1 MSLASPSGRLDES
14 THEQLIQ
21 ALMRSL
27 QLSHRARA
35 HVYRTHIS
43 SIVVCADVAYKL
55 RRPVKLPFADFST
68 LARRTKDCWR
78 EWQLNKRTAPALYLG
93 VVTITGTPDA
103 PQIEG
108 QGEALDTALKM
119 RRFEQSELLSEWVG
133 NNQITTPMIT
143 ELGHHLAQFMQGLP
157 ALSAARLKHQRPTID
172 WLTESL
178 DEFAALKPDL
188 ETKIR
193 SVRQWA
199 NTEHRRLQH
208 LINQRQRQGFYRDG
222 HGDLHLANLVR
233 FEGHVMAFDAL
244 EFNADLRQIDIMGD
258 IAFTFMD
265 LLAFDRADLAWTLMN
280 AWCEHTG
287 DYAGLRLLRY
297 YTLYRAVV
305 RAKVAALSGNT
316 STNQRTLQRYWSL
329 ADQLIATPN
338 PPRLVLLTGLSGS
351 GKSTVAAELAT
362 HLSAIRLRADV
373 IRKQLFYGAIT
384 HPDKLYS
391 AKATRA
397 TYTELARLAKILLA
411 QNMTVIVDATFL
423 SQAHADRFDKLAKH
437 FSIKPHIL
445 VCHAPVPELRRRI
458 EQRAILGSDPSDAT
472 LAVLEQQLASQ
483 VSKPV
488 QWPVPQTWLN
498 THQSI
503 TNMNRHIAKLA
514 RSILKS

>member
-21 ALMRSL
+21 ALVRTL
-27 QLSHRARA
+27 ELSHRARA
-35 HVYRTHIS
+35 QVHRTHIS

-78 EWQLNKRTAPALYLG
+78 EWQLNKRTAPALYIG

-108 QGEALDTALKM
+108 ENKVIDTALKM
-119 RRFEQSELLSEWVG
+119 RRFEQSELLSELVS
-133 NNQITTPMIT
+133 NNHLTAEMIK
-143 ELGHHLAQFMQGLP
+143 ELGHRLAQFMQGLS

-172 WLTESL
+172 WLTDSL
-178 DEFAALKPDL
+178 DELASLKPEL
-188 ETKIR
+188 ATKIH

-199 NTEHRRLQH
+199 NDEHRHLQRL
-208 LINQRQRQGFYRDG
+208 ISQRQRQGFYRDG

-265 LLAFDRADLAWTLMN
+265 LLAFGRADLAWTLMN

-316 STNQRTLQRYWSL
+316 SNNQRTLQRYWSL
-329 ADQLIATPN
+329 AGQLIAAPN

-362 HLSAIRLRADV
+362 HLSAMRLRADV
-373 IRKQLFYGAIT
+373 IRKQLFTGAIT

-397 TYTELARLAKILLA
+397 TYSELARLTKILLA

-423 SQAHADRFDKLAKH
+423 SQAHVDRFDKLAKH

-445 VCHAPVPELRRRI
+445 ACHAPVPELRRRI
-458 EQRAILGSDPSDAT
+458 EQRAKLERDPSDAT
-472 LAVLEQQLASQ
+472 LTVLEQQLAGQ
-483 VSKPV
+483 VSRPV

-498 THQSI
+498 THRSI
-503 TNMNRHIAKLA
+503 ADMNRHIAKFAQLV
-514 RSILKS
+514 LKS

>member
-1 MSLASPSGRLDES
+1 
-14 THEQLIQ
+14 
-21 ALMRSL
+21 
-27 QLSHRARA
+27 
-35 HVYRTHIS
+35 
-43 SIVVCADVAYKL
+43 
-55 RRPVKLPFADFST
+55 
-68 LARRTKDCWR
+68 
-78 EWQLNKRTAPALYLG
+78 
-93 VVTITGTPDA
+93 
-103 PQIEG
+103 
-108 QGEALDTALKM
+108 
-119 RRFEQSELLSEWVG
+119 EL
-133 NNQITTPMIT
+133 
-143 ELGHHLAQFMQGLP
+143 
-157 ALSAARLKHQRPTID
+157 
-172 WLTESL
+172 
-178 DEFAALKPDL
+178 AALKPDL

-199 NTEHRRLQH
+199 NTEHHRLQH
-208 LINQRQRQGFYRDG
+208 LITQRQHQGFYRDG

-265 LLAFDRADLAWTLMN
+265 LLAFGRADLAWTLMN

-316 STNQRTLQRYWSL
+316 SNNQRTLQRYWSL
-329 ADQLIATPN
+329 VGQLIAAPN

-373 IRKQLFYGAIT
+373 IRKQLFTDEIK
-384 HPDKLYS
+384 HPDRLYS

-397 TYTELARLAKILLA
+397 TYAELARLTKILLA

-423 SQAHADRFDKLAKH
+423 SQTHVDRFDKLAKH
-437 FSIKPHIL
+437 FSIKIHIL
-445 VCHAPVPELRRRI
+445 ACHAPVPELRRRI
-458 EQRAILGSDPSDAT
+458 DHRAKLGGDPSDAT

-483 VSKPV
+483 VSRPV
-488 QWPVPQTWLN
+488 QWPVPQNKLN
-498 THQSI
+498 TYRSI
-503 TNMNRHIAKLA
+503 ADMNRHIAKFAQLV
-514 RSILKS
+514 LKS

>member
-1 MSLASPSGRLDES
+1 M
-14 THEQLIQ
+14 
-21 ALMRSL
+21 
-27 QLSHRARA
+27 
-35 HVYRTHIS
+35 YRTHIS

-55 RRPVKLPFADFST
+55 RRPIKLPFADFST

-93 VVTITGTPDA
+93 VVAITGTPDA

-108 QGEALDTALKM
+108 EGEVLDTALKM
-119 RRFEQSELLSEWVG
+119 RRFEQSELLSELVS
-133 NNQITTPMIT
+133 NNHLTAEMIK
-143 ELGHHLAQFMQGLP
+143 ELGHHLAQFMQGLLP
-157 ALSAARLKHQRPTID
+157 LSASRLKHHRPTID

-178 DEFAALKPDL
+178 DELAALKPDL
-188 ETKIR
+188 HTEIQ
-193 SVRQWA
+193 SVRRWA
-199 NTEHRRLQH
+199 NTEHRRLQR

-265 LLAFDRADLAWTLMN
+265 LLAFGRADLAWMLMN

-297 YTLYRAVV
+297 YALYRAVI
-305 RAKVAALSGNT
+305 RAKVAALSGGKSGNSADSTSDNT
-316 STNQRTLQRYWSL
+316 SGNTSNHQHVPCRYWSL
-329 ADQLIATPN
+329 ASKLIAVPN
-338 PPRLVLLTGLSGS
+338 PPRLILLTGLSGS
-351 GKSTVAAELAT
+351 GKSTVAAELAK

-373 IRKQLFYGAIT
+373 IRKQLFVDAIT

-397 TYTELARLAKILLA
+397 TYTELARLTKMLLSE
-411 QNMTVIVDATFL
+411 NLTVIVDATFL
-423 SQAHADRFDKLAKH
+423 SQAHVDRFDKLAKH

-445 VCHAPVPELRRRI
+445 ACHAPVPELRRRI
-458 EQRAILGSDPSDAT
+458 EQRAKLGGDPSDAT

-488 QWPVPQTWLN
+488 KWPVPLTRLN
-498 THQSI
+498 THQSV
-503 TNMNRHIAKLA
+503 TNMNRHIAKFAQLV
-514 RSILKS
+514 LKS